1 MSLPKTVFFFCVLNE
16 NHCLPNTAIMF
27 PKLCIHSGKV
37 DTGAR

>member
-1 MSLPKTVFFFCVLNE
+1 MSLPKTVFSSV
-16 NHCLPNTAIMF
+16 CLMKIAALHTAIMF